1 MKDIIIP
8 VCLFIFTSIVGGILH
23 WKSKADKAE
32 IKEVINIELK
42 PLEDK
47 MEAVQ
52 ESVRTLETKREV
64 SDEKFNN
71 LLEAIGRNN
80 EISRDIKN
88 MIEKHDTKNRESFLS
103 IFKILEKKQDK

>member
-1 MKDIIIP
+1 MKEIIIP
-8 VCLFIFTSIVGGILH
+8 VSLFVFTSIVGGILH
-23 WKSKADKAE
+23 WKSRADKAE
-32 IKEVINIELK
+32 MKEVISIEIK

-71 LLEAIGRNN
+71 LLDAIGRNN
-80 EISRDIKN
+80 EISRDIKK